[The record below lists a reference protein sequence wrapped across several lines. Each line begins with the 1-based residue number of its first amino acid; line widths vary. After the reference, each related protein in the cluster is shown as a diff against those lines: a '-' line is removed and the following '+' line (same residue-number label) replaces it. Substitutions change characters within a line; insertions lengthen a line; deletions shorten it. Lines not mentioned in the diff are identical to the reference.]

1 MQLPICPFV
10 MTTTAP
16 ELASIQ
22 YLAFMLSDEISVFAM
37 SSRLHVPVRYT
48 SLDTH
53 LLIHINSFTW
63 LFNIRHYHWSYHD
76 INFLMNLSIYWNYGE
91 EILKEKLWLHSVLI
105 LVIQKAVWIMKE
117 DFFLEERNRYLFQ
130 LNISSSLQMMFLFR
144 LLYDNHD
151 SLCFWYQRVLLWI
164 GFCSLKSKFMSCCRC
179 RSSTPVR

>member
-1 MQLPICPFV
+1 MQLPICPNN
-10 MTTTAP
+10 
-16 ELASIQ
+16 LWQQQLQNWLQSSIWRSCCPMKAQ
-22 YLAFMLSDEISVFAM
+22 CSLCPAGSTYLFDT
-37 SSRLHVPVRYT
+37 LH
-48 SLDTH
+48 
-53 LLIHINSFTW
+53 LIHINSFTW

-144 LLYDNHD
+144 LLYDYHD